1 MSLGSKSGHILGSKN
16 ALFKVKNAIFFSLLG
31 KFFYTLVPSSYFR
44 KLHNYNYMYACN
56 SLLNYLKIFSG
67 QSRVTRIFSVSW
79 VGSGWVKNL
88 VNIGRVKTRPTPIVY
103 QKEEDDNECFKGRM
117 RHRKK
122 GQAESDTFFS
132 ISNPAFETL
141 SSSSF

>member
-1 MSLGSKSGHILGSKN
+1 
-16 ALFKVKNAIFFSLLG
+16 
-31 KFFYTLVPSSYFR
+31 
-44 KLHNYNYMYACN
+44 MYACN

-103 QKEEDDNECFKGRM
+103 QKEEDDNVSKAGFDIE
-117 RHRKK
+117 KK
-122 GQAESDTFFS
+122 VS
-132 ISNPAFETL
+132 L
-141 SSSSF
+141 SA